1 MSLKRGAASVKLKF
15 LSSGALMN
23 RRRTGPLEGEVAFSG
38 FQWRLKAKSPSD
50 FRLSKADSE
59 APSTHEDRVG
69 KNPEGLSRSFQL
81 FETLLLVYLQ
91 LQCYGKYFTGYLVY
105 RKRFRGNS

>member
-1 MSLKRGAASVKLKF
+1 
-15 LSSGALMN
+15 MN

-38 FQWRLKAKSPSD
+38 FQWPLKAKSPSD

-59 APSTHEDRVG
+59 EPSTLEGRVG

-81 FETLLLVYLQ
+81 FETLNKAQKKITSFYSKKEESQ
-91 LQCYGKYFTGYLVY
+91 QEKKTQ
-105 RKRFRGNS
+105 N